1 MFYKLTK
8 FVDNLLPKYPN
19 SEYIQVIV
27 YCTKANLSSGDISKK
42 MCDISKKSSNKAP
55 EKNLDIW
62 NYNNNRYKQLLKC
75 DDFSEMEE
83 IFEEAEYGGIPA
95 SSICNTDND
104 IILIAIGPDKKERLS
119 ELTTNLEN
127 I

>member
-8 FVDNLLPKYPN
+8 FVENLFPKNPT

-27 YCTKANLSSGDISKK
+27 YCTKADLSSGDLSKK
-42 MCDISKKSSNKAP
+42 ICDVSKKSSNKAP

-62 NYNNNRYKQLLKC
+62 NFNNNRDKQLLKC

-83 IFEEAEYGGIPA
+83 IFEEAEYGGVPA
-95 SSICNTDND
+95 SSICNVDNN
-104 IILIAIGPDKKERLS
+104 IVLIAIGPDKTERIS
-119 ELTTNLEN
+119 ELTTNLER